1 MSKATFLDR
10 MVHIRDVAWGH
21 STAGYW
27 VEWEEDGKRQ
37 IAYFKL
43 ARNAERFTRW
53 LDTAKRTLLTKREV
67 LAAHRALRDMED
79 TLAEIESRR
88 PRRGKTMARLARSV
102 RVRGHRRR

>member
-1 MSKATFLDR
+1 MTTTFLDR

-27 VEWEEDGKRQ
+27 VEWEEGGKRQ

-53 LDTAKRTLLTKREV
+53 LDTAKHTPLTKREV
-67 LAAHRALRDMED
+67 LAAHRALRDLEEA
-79 TLAEIESRR
+79 LELK
-88 PRRGKTMARLARSV
+88 RGQILARPV
-102 RVRGHRRR
+102 RVQRHWRRT

>member
-1 MSKATFLDR
+1 MSYLDR

-21 STAGYW
+21 NTAGYW

-37 IAYFKL
+37 IMYFEL

-67 LAAHRALRDMED
+67 LAAHRALRDLEEALESKRGRI
-79 TLAEIESRR
+79 LAH
-88 PRRGKTMARLARSV
+88 AV
-102 RVRGHRRR
+102 RVRRHRRQTP